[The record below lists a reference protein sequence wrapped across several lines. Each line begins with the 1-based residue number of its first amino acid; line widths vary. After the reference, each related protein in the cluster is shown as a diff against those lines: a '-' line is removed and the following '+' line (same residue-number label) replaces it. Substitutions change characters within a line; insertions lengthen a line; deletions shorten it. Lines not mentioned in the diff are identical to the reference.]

1 MSNLRQRNI
10 KSALKGSK
18 TADVGEKP
26 SIFQKVR
33 FAAEDVIFNRAM
45 RETNVHRIEQMSV
58 WPYVLTFVVFFTFSM
73 YLVDYLH
80 HMDENTLAYASE
92 EHHFVYRKVPCS
104 KDYDKSFKG
113 CVPKVCGRAV
123 QDDLIEKYEIDILKE
138 MVERVMK
145 YGGGSGGAT
154 ILDLHSG
161 ALSYKD
167 KFVNIYKVTND
178 AIFSASEINTYV
190 RVKDRIQEA
199 IASTF
204 KIDKS
209 RLFLTKPT
217 FFSRLTNR
225 TAVTSHDEYWHP
237 HIDKVT
243 YGSFYYTSLLYLT
256 TYDEHF
262 TGGRFVFKDKAENMT
277 VEPRVRRLSYFT
289 SGRENEHFV
298 EKVESGT
305 RYAITVSFTCDPKQK
320 IQNPR
325 TRQ

>member
-1 MSNLRQRNI
+1 MSGLRQRNI
-10 KSALKGSK
+10 KSSMKGSK
-18 TADVGEKP
+18 AADGTKP
-26 SIFQKVR
+26 SILQKVR

-45 RETNVHRIEQMSV
+45 RETNAQRIEQMTV
-58 WPYVLTFVVFFTFSM
+58 WPYIVTFVVFFTFSL

-80 HMDENTLAYASE
+80 HMDDNTLAFAAD

-104 KDYDKSFKG
+104 NDYDQTFKG
-113 CVPKVCGRAV
+113 CVPQVCGRAV
-123 QDDLIEKYEIDILKE
+123 QDQLVEEKDIKTLRG

-154 ILDLHSG
+154 ILDLHTG

-167 KFVNIYKVTND
+167 KFINIYKVTQQE
-178 AIFSASEINTYV
+178 IFSEDEIRAYV
-190 RVKDRIQEA
+190 RVKDKILEA

-204 KIDKS
+204 KIHKS
-209 RLFLTKPT
+209 RLYLTKPT
-217 FFSRLTNR
+217 FFSRLTNQ

-256 TYDEHF
+256 TYGDDF
-262 TGGRFVFKDKAENMT
+262 AGGRFVFKDKAENMT
-277 VEPRVRRLSYFT
+277 VEPRIGRVSYFT

-320 IQNPR
+320 IENPK
-325 TRQ
+325 TKQ